1 VVLPV
6 ADPNQS
12 VGSLSYSSSI
22 TGTNVI
28 SSVSILFNGVNEV
41 ATIRPVAN
49 QTGTGIITVT
59 VSDGFTNASQ
69 SFAVTVVPVEHPP
82 TLAAIPDTNT
92 TANTTVNVVLKV
104 ADSVTNITSLAYSAD
119 ISDSNVVAAV
129 NISYNGTNEVAAIVP
144 ATNKIGIAA
153 ITINVSDGV
162 TNIYQVF
169 YVTVTAPTPPTLG
182 LITNQYAVENTAVL
196 VPLSVTSPVTPVTN
210 LQFSASVTP
219 ASLVGSFA
227 FAYNG
232 TNEVATITPAAN
244 ATGVGTV
251 TMSVNDLFT
260 TNSQT
265 FTLQVNPTNLP
276 ALTSTPGENLSITFT
291 GLPGGTYYIQSS
303 TNLTTWTTIATVTAN
318 AVTGAVQYN
327 IIIPK
332 GAGAAFYRLEVP

>member
-1 VVLPV
+1 
-6 ADPNQS
+6 
-12 VGSLSYSSSI
+12 
-22 TGTNVI
+22 
-28 SSVSILFNGVNEV
+28 
-41 ATIRPVAN
+41 
-49 QTGTGIITVT
+49 
-59 VSDGFTNASQ
+59 
-69 SFAVTVVPVEHPP
+69 VEHPP